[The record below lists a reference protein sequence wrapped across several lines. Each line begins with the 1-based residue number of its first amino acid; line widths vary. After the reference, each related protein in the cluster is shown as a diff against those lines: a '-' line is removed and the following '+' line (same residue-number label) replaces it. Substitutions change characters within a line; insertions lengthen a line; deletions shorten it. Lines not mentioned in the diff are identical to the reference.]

1 MMELCIKRF
10 EELSVTE
17 LYEIIKLRESVFVV
31 EQNCVYLDADGKDTK
46 ALHVFMKDKG
56 GIQAYLRVL
65 DRGVSFPDVSLG
77 RVISMQRRSGLGSK
91 LLRAGIHAAQEH
103 FGAKRIVIEAQ
114 TYAKPFYEKQGFLQ
128 TSDEFLEDGIPHIQM
143 TLDMN

>member
-10 EELSVTE
+10 DELSVTE

-46 ALHVFMKDKG
+46 ALHVFMKDEG

-91 LLRAGIHAAQEH
+91 LLRAGIKAAQEH
-103 FGAKRIVIEAQ
+103 FGAERIVIEAQ
-114 TYAKPFYEKQGFLQ
+114 TYWRTASP
-128 TSDEFLEDGIPHIQM
+128 TSR
-143 TLDMN
+143 